1 MRATLIALG
10 CLAALFSTACG
21 NRSVLDTSK
30 LESEIQRGLA
40 QRTGIAI
47 RKVVCPASV
56 KAKKGDRFTCT
67 AATARDDQRVAVQVT
82 QDDGKGA
89 VTWRVAPPKPG
100 R

>member
-47 RKVVCPASV
+47 RKVVCPANV
-56 KAKKGDRFTCT
+56 KPKRGDRFTCT